1 VTSFFYVHLS
11 NIIDIAGS
19 LSFSLFHYPTRCPSM
34 YQTDFRHQ
42 RGRTLAHWSLGPR
55 EFRIL
60 VGCLPLIAHREAFK
74 NNMKER
80 GGVGRSVQLCTAQKS
95 KMAVE
100 DTFICCQLLS
110 LFTNGPRA
118 YCFCSFC
125 TPFLTA
131 DACLHIHSTMPA
143 AFQWRWHKTYASSYF
158 KICALLT
165 LGWFLLDDFVCFDI
179 RLCFVSFS
187 FSWELMPSVPP
198 Q

>member
-1 VTSFFYVHLS
+1 
-11 NIIDIAGS
+11 
-19 LSFSLFHYPTRCPSM
+19 M

-118 YCFCSFC
+118 Y
-125 TPFLTA
+125 LTA
-131 DACLHIHSTMPA
+131 FVRSALHFSPPMLACTFIRQCLLL
-143 AFQWRWHKTYASSYF
+143 FQWMWHKTYASSYF

-165 LGWFLLDDFVCFDI
+165 WAGSYWMTLCALVSV
-179 RLCFVSFS
+179 CFVSFS